1 MKGASRIETGRR
13 GEDLAVDYLKQRGYR
28 IIERN
33 YRCPFGEIDIVAQQG
48 EVVVFIE
55 VKTRRSPRFGDPQ
68 QSITLEKRKH
78 ISRIAL
84 DYLQK
89 KRLYPCSA
97 RFDVV
102 AIRMLGEGA
111 GIELIPNAFDAAF

>member
-1 MKGASRIETGRR
+1 
-13 GEDLAVDYLKQRGYR
+13 VDYLKQRGYR

-55 VKTRRSPRFGDPQ
+55 VKTRRSARFGDPQ
-68 QSITLEKRKH
+68 QSVTLEKQKR

-111 GIELIPNAFDAAF
+111 GMELIQNAFDIAC

>member
-1 MKGASRIETGRR
+1 MKDRGRIETGRR

-33 YRCPFGEIDIVAQQG
+33 YRCPFGEIDIVALHG

-55 VKTRRSPRFGDPQ
+55 VKTRRSERFGDPQ
-68 QSITLEKRKH
+68 QSVTLEKQKR
-78 ISRIAL
+78 ISRISL

-102 AIRMLGEGA
+102 AVRMLGKGPE
-111 GIELIPNAFDAAF
+111 IELIPNAFDIAF

>member
-1 MKGASRIETGRR
+1 
-13 GEDLAVDYLKQRGYR
+13 VDYLKQRGYR

-55 VKTRRSPRFGDPQ
+55 VKTRRSARFGDPQ
-68 QSITLEKRKH
+68 QSVTLEKQKRM
-78 ISRIAL
+78 SRIAL

-89 KRLYPCSA
+89 KHLYPCSA

-102 AIRMLGEGA
+102 AIRMFGEGA
-111 GIELIPNAFDAAF
+111 GMELIQNAFDIAC